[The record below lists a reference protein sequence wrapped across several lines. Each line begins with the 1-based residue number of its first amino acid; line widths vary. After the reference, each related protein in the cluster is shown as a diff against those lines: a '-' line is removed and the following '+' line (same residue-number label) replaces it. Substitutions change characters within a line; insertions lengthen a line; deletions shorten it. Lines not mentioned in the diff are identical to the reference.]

1 MPAAVALRLVHG
13 HGLATRAMADRETFD
28 LASFQPRPVPGGTG
42 MAGERIRCEQLARH
56 IDVVGRGSIIAER
69 LAKIS
74 TAILRDLE
82 YAARLERCAAGSRG
96 RSLRAR
102 RMHGTSAGTMR
113 GAVRR
118 SALARGALSALL
130 AAATPATTATTAARA
145 PMAIVVTVSMSAGSA
160 RTTIVRAW
168 PRRSGG

>member
-1 MPAAVALRLVHG
+1 
-13 HGLATRAMADRETFD
+13 
-28 LASFQPRPVPGGTG
+28 
-42 MAGERIRCEQLARH
+42 
-56 IDVVGRGSIIAER
+56 
-69 LAKIS
+69 
-74 TAILRDLE
+74 
-82 YAARLERCAAGSRG
+82 
-96 RSLRAR
+96 LRAR
-102 RMHGTSAGTMR
+102 RMHGTSAGTM
-113 GAVRR
+113 GGTVRR